1 MIENSSFTSLI
12 DDFIRYLAIDLGRS
26 ENTQTS
32 YRNDLDRFINY
43 LKQEEIQSI
52 QEVKELDIQAYL
64 IDLKANNLSAATT
77 SRHIT
82 SLKQFFQFLL
92 RENIIQESPMSLI
105 QAPKNKKHLPTILNT
120 DEIDRLLEAPDTTT
134 NNGLR
139 DRSIFELMYASGL
152 RVSELISL
160 TMDELHLQ
168 MGFIQTVGKG
178 NKERLVPIGGEAEYW
193 LKRYLDE
200 VRPIYANKAANS
212 NDSIYLTQRGN
223 TFTRQGIWKNLNKY
237 VQIAGIDKKISPHI
251 LRHSFASHLLENG
264 ADLRMVQE
272 LLGHSDIST
281 TQIYTHLTK
290 TRLQEVYRKNFPR
303 A

>member
-1 MIENSSFTSLI
+1 MTGNSSFTSLI

-32 YRNDLDRFINY
+32 YRNDLHRFINY

-120 DEIDRLLEAPDTTT
+120 DEIDCLLEAPDTTT

-200 VRPIYANKAANS
+200 VRPIYANKSANS